1 MTRSIPSSIISKL
14 SNDQIFPFYTVDLL
28 FDNAPVYLWTGLGE
42 LTIEPKT
49 YLGMG
54 EILGISE
61 VVETK
66 DVSAKGIIVSISGV
80 PSTYLSLAL
89 QDPYQGRKCIVNL
102 GFMDSWES
110 PNSNPD
116 LMQVFSGYMDQMNIE
131 EGPETA
137 NINVSVESRLID
149 LERSR
154 NRRYTSQN
162 QKSRFPNDKAFEF
175 VNSLQDQRLAW
186 GANSDA

>member
-1 MTRSIPSSIISKL
+1 MTRTIPSSIISKL

-28 FDNAPVYLWTGLGE
+28 FDDTPVYVWTGLGE

-49 YLGMG
+49 YLGAG
-54 EILGISE
+54 TLLSISE
-61 VVETK
+61 VGETK
-66 DVSAKGIIVSISGV
+66 DVSARGVTVSISGI
-80 PSTYLSLAL
+80 PSEYLALAL

-110 PNSNPD
+110 PTASPD
-116 LMQVFSGYMDQMNIE
+116 LMQIFSGYMDQMTIE
-131 EGPETA
+131 EGPESSIIT
-137 NINVSVESRLID
+137 ISVESRLID
-149 LERSR
+149 LERAR

-175 VNSLQDQRLAW
+175 VNSLQDQRLSW
-186 GANSDA
+186 GSSDD